1 MSLNLIPSSNETI
14 HGIAQD
20 IAAKRRSCV
29 EVLES
34 CLAKIDEW
42 EPRVKA
48 WVSLDRA
55 GAKKLAED
63 RDRELA
69 QGKHYGPLHGIP
81 IGIKDIID
89 IAGLPTA
96 CGSAL
101 MAQTV
106 AAKDA
111 AVVARLCE
119 AGAIILGKTVTT
131 QFASFDPPVT
141 RNPWNIERT
150 PGGSSS
156 GSAAATATGMCL
168 AAIGSQTG
176 GSITRPAS
184 FCGVAGCKPTWG
196 RVSTRGVFP
205 LAPSMDHVGPI
216 ARSVRDMAILLD
228 VISGFDSG
236 DLLSANVPATKLCA
250 MLDQS
255 LSVPRLG
262 VLGGDFEDRAELATR
277 DATRSAISALKT
289 AGAHVAE
296 ARLPVTLD
304 EILKRHRLIMATE
317 AASYH
322 EERLRNHPDD
332 YRPHIRALV
341 EEGLNVS
348 AAEYIRC
355 RRHQLELSHELVAA
369 FESFDVLI
377 CPSTVGA
384 APDTSSTGNPSFNS
398 PWSYTGLPTITIPIA
413 LDGGLPLGLQFIARR
428 FDEGVLFRA
437 AAWCESRLASKSVE
451 PRTE

>member
-1 MSLNLIPSSNETI
+1 MSLNLFPAPHETI
-14 HGIAQD
+14 HGVAQD
-20 IAAKRRSCV
+20 IASKRRSCV
-29 EVLES
+29 DVLEQ

-42 EPRVKA
+42 EPRARA
-48 WVSLDRA
+48 WVSLDRD
-55 GAKKLAED
+55 GARKTAEE

-69 QGKHYGPLHGIP
+69 GGKHYGPLHGIP

-101 MAQTV
+101 MAKTV
-106 AAKDA
+106 AVKDA
-111 AVVARLCE
+111 AVVTRLRE

-141 RNPWNIERT
+141 RNPWNLDRT

-168 AAIGSQTG
+168 GAIGSQTG

-216 ARSVRDMAILLD
+216 ARNVRDMAILLD
-228 VISGFDSG
+228 AIAGFDSG
-236 DLLSANVPATKLCA
+236 DLLSSNVPAPKLYA
-250 MLDQS
+250 MLEQPAS
-255 LSVPRLG
+255 IPRLG
-262 VLGGDFEDRAELATR
+262 ILRGDFEDRAEPATR
-277 DATRSAISALKT
+277 DATRTAVAALKA
-289 AGAHVAE
+289 AGAHVTD
-296 ARLPVTLD
+296 ARLPIPLD
-304 EILKRHRLIMATE
+304 EILKRHRIVMATE
-317 AASYH
+317 SASFH
-322 EERLRNHPDD
+322 EERLRQHPDD
-332 YRPHIRALV
+332 YSPHIRTLV

-355 RRHQLELSHELVAA
+355 RRHQTQLSHDISVA
-369 FESFDVLI
+369 FGDCDVLV
-377 CPSTVGA
+377 CPSTVGP
-384 APDTSSTGNPSFNS
+384 APEASSTGNPSFNS

-413 LDGGLPLGLQFIARR
+413 LDGGLPLGLQFIAHR
-428 FDEGVLFRA
+428 FDEGVLFRV
-437 AAWCESRLASKSVE
+437 AAWCEATLRNDRK
-451 PRTE
+451 